1 MMARKIT
8 TTDRPLARIRDVGST
23 LPCSDPAAVAEAL
36 GAEDARIP
44 LGTERSPVAVFHLR
58 AELASRLQTTGGRP
72 ALAGVTRRVKIPVTD
87 PQWRELEELAAS
99 LSSEIGFA
107 PSAGQVASVLISLS
121 IPIAKRETQ
130 LLREELATRT
140 SG

>member
-1 MMARKIT
+1 MARRIT
-8 TTDRPLARIRDVGST
+8 TTDRPLSRIRDIGST
-23 LPCSDPAAVAEAL
+23 LPRSDPATVAEAL
-36 GAEDARIP
+36 GAEDAGVSLETKRGPIS
-44 LGTERSPVAVFHLR
+44 LFLLR

-72 ALAGVTRRVKIPVTD
+72 ALEGTTRRIKVPVMD
-87 PQWRELEELAAS
+87 SPWQEVEELAAS

-130 LLREELATRT
+130 LLRKELATRR
-140 SG
+140 S

>member
-1 MMARKIT
+1 MARKIT

-23 LPCSDPAAVAEAL
+23 LPRSDPAAVAEAL

-44 LGTERSPVAVFHLR
+44 LETERGPVAMFHLR

-72 ALAGVTRRVKIPVTD
+72 SLAGTTRRVKIPVTD
-87 PQWRELEELAAS
+87 RQWRELEELAAS

-130 LLREELATRT
+130 LLRKELATRT